1 MKLRHLEHLIALAEE
16 RHFGKAAERVHLS
29 QPAFSRSIQTLEQET
44 NLRLFDREAGEVR
57 PTAACEFL
65 LERAKSIQFAM
76 RGLQR
81 DLSLY
86 TNAELG
92 KLAFGVGP
100 FPAAMLL
107 HQVVPSL
114 RQQYPSLQLQLEV
127 HNWQLLLELL
137 RLEKIEFFVAD
148 SQQFSTAET
157 DIEIEQLAMVSA
169 GFFVNKGHP
178 LLQKSVVMQDLL
190 QYGLA
195 TTRLP
200 QDVRTKVAAA
210 FGLQSAQEL
219 SVALECDDVA
229 LLRTVTKTSNTI
241 LGVIHGA
248 IQDDLQSG
256 ELVELQISDKPL
268 LYSGLGLVT
277 LKNRSRSPGATRVIA
292 EIMAAIARS
301 SPSNTVSE

>member
-65 LERAKSIQFAM
+65 LERAKSILSAM

-86 TNAELG
+86 ANAELG

-107 HQVVPSL
+107 HQVIPSL
-114 RQQYPSLQLQLEV
+114 RQQYPNLQLQLEV

-148 SQQFSTAET
+148 SQQFSIADS
-157 DIEIEQLAMVSA
+157 DIQIEQLAKVRA
-169 GFFVNKGHP
+169 GFFVHKNHP
-178 LLQKSVVMQDLL
+178 LLKQSVKMLDLL
-190 QYGLA
+190 QFGLA

-200 QDVRTKVAAA
+200 QEVRMKVAAA
-210 FGLQSAQEL
+210 FGLQSEQQL
-219 SVALECDDVA
+219 SIVLECDDVA
-229 LLRTVTKTSNTI
+229 LLRTVTKTSDTI

-248 IQDDLQSG
+248 IQADLASG
-256 ELVELQISDKPL
+256 ELVELQIIDKPEL
-268 LYSGLGLVT
+268 FSGLGLVT
-277 LKNRSRSPGATRVIA
+277 LKNHSRSPAATIVIA
-292 EIMAAIARS
+292 ELIAAIAS
-301 SPSNTVSE
+301 SLHNGC